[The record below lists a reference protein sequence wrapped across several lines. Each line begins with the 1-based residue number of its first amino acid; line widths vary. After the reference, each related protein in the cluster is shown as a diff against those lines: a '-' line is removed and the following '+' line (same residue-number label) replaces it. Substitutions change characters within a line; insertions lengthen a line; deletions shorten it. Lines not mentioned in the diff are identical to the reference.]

1 VSCLTDLLTDKGRFE
16 TLIFKLWF
24 SGSFVRFGA
33 RSATM
38 FRQHPYVFSILLVTT
53 TFRSLRLLTCF
64 FTLSGDPLDPPFV
77 FGFVAAWLPC

>member
-38 FRQHPYVFSILLVTT
+38 FRQHPYVFSILLLVTT
-53 TFRSLRLLTCF
+53 TFRQFCPGQRSVGALMSSYPFCF
-64 FTLSGDPLDPPFV
+64 FDRR
-77 FGFVAAWLPC
+77 